1 MKKKEIWFMYFKLID
16 VVNCIN
22 YEVKNCLLGC
32 TAV

>member
-1 MKKKEIWFMYFKLID
+1 MKKNERWFMYFQLID

-22 YEVKNCLLGC
+22 YEVQNFLLGC